1 MTNRQKIISK
11 KPIVIYIFDILG
23 WIFLPLLPINCILFF
38 ILLIDRSKTFD
49 FYFSTTFEN
58 KLRRNA
64 YFVFMLFLFFA
75 FLIITSVI
83 MFLILSKLPTQN
95 DLLGALLFF
104 ISISLFTILPIMLI
118 YKKLYKI
125 EINYIKMSKKTK
137 IIHLENY
144 QKKSYPIK
152 YIFLILIGLCLIG
165 YLIFH
170 YLNTH
175 QNSQENVINYGEG
188 NTFIDL
194 TQGS

>member
-11 KPIVIYIFDILG
+11 KTIIIRIFDILG

-38 ILLIDRSKTFD
+38 ILLINRSKTFD

-83 MFLILSKLPTQN
+83 MFLILSKIPTQN

-104 ISISLFTILPIMLI
+104 ISISLFSILPIILI
-118 YKKLYKI
+118 YKTLYKI

-144 QKKSYPIK
+144 QKKS
-152 YIFLILIGLCLIG
+152 L
-165 YLIFH
+165 
-170 YLNTH
+170 
-175 QNSQENVINYGEG
+175 
-188 NTFIDL
+188 
-194 TQGS
+194 